1 MKTIALI
8 LATWFLLYVG
18 YDTWKTDQQRRMFV
32 EAMKQRE
39 RRGLPKQILDKDLCE
54 KANHWARYMANTG
67 RFAHGGGEQIIARGY
82 KTPEQAINA
91 WMRSD
96 GHRRWL
102 LSRTTH
108 VGFGFARSK
117 NGHPYYVGVYRNKV
131 KR

>member
-1 MKTIALI
+1 MKMFTII
-8 LATWFLLYVG
+8 LATLCLFYVG
-18 YDTWKTDQQRRMFV
+18 NDNGQTDQQRKMFV

-39 RRGLPKQILDKDLCE
+39 RCGLPKQNLDKELCE
-54 KANHWARYMANTG
+54 RANQWARYMANTG

-82 KTPEQAINA
+82 KTPEKAVNA

-117 NGHPYYVGVYRNKV
+117 NGHPYYVGFYRNK
-131 KR
+131 K